1 MPGELNKVNK
11 YKNEQHKKA
20 MEAPIKDPSEAIR
33 KAGW

>member
-1 MPGELNKVNK
+1 MPGELNNLKM
-11 YKNEQHKKA
+11 YKNAQHKKA